1 MRTSNKSRSR
11 NKGNRRSN
19 GNVVNRVFE
28 SSGPDGKV
36 RGNPQQ
42 IIDKYQAMARDA
54 FLAGDRVA
62 GESYSQHSEHYVRI
76 LGEAQRQ
83 KEQVRQEQQAAAENS
98 GRPADVAPEPVGQA
112 NGADK
117 LNSDSLPLR
126 RMPARPAAEDS
137 PGTSLE

>member
-11 NKGNRRSN
+11 HKSNRRSS
-19 GNVVNRVFE
+19 GNIVNRVFE

-42 IIDKYQAMARDA
+42 IIDKYQALARDA

-76 LGEAQRQ
+76 LGDALRQ
-83 KEQVRQEQQAAAENS
+83 KELARQEQQAAAENS
-98 GRPADVAPEPVGQA
+98 ARPADTAPEPVVQA
-112 NGADK
+112 NGTDK
-117 LNSDSLPLR
+117 VNPDALGLR
-126 RMPARPAAEDS
+126 RMPVGPTSGEATAACPE
-137 PGTSLE
+137 